1 MAKERGKSES
11 LRGQV
16 YDSLREALRKGKV
29 GANRITTERDL
40 AEELGVSRTPVRE
53 ALALLVHEGLIL
65 STSRGF
71 SAPEL
76 SPRDIAELYEI
87 RRLLEPAALA
97 MTVEHLSMHT
107 LRMLRQF
114 ITDHE
119 VADKAGDIDAFV
131 AANSNFRSA
140 WLGAVPNIQ
149 LRRLIELNDDHVH
162 WVRRITLSDAK
173 VRKKVIAGLRNIL
186 NALEAGKPAVV
197 STAMLAHT
205 DASEA
210 ALMAA
215 LKVDAR

>member
-97 MTVEHLSMHT
+97 MTVEHLST
-107 LRMLRQF
+107 RRW
-114 ITDHE
+114 
-119 VADKAGDIDAFV
+119 K
-131 AANSNFRSA
+131 R
-140 WLGAVPNIQ
+140 P
-149 LRRLIELNDDHVH
+149 RRL
-162 WVRRITLSDAK
+162 
-173 VRKKVIAGLRNIL
+173 
-186 NALEAGKPAVV
+186 
-197 STAMLAHT
+197 
-205 DASEA
+205 
-210 ALMAA
+210 
-215 LKVDAR
+215 